1 MAKRPTINTLTNT
14 ASPTYLTQLNQN
26 FSNIQA
32 QFDNTLSLDGSLPNA
47 MNADLDLNDFDL
59 INGGTLS
66 ADRVVVGGIDLTTQV
81 ANAAASAT
89 SAAASAA
96 TASQYTPAYFDN
108 VTALLADT
116 RTWPTGQILNTREEG
131 FAYEVVTSGQ
141 HVTTAGGVK
150 LYVLTRV
157 LDALGAR
164 LTTDDTAV
172 FAVAAADGGQW
183 GLIPGALY
191 RCANVALNVAGTVIH
206 CDGQATIEK
215 NANGPIF
222 TGSGDDLQFC
232 GVSFRGSGFTG
243 DNLSLTG
250 NRPRFT
256 RCNSQLASGRALK
269 ATGQHVYIE
278 GGYWNTS
285 DAGASGFDL
294 ELGVLGTATLYHRI
308 IGINTTQAT
317 GGVLLVD
324 TGSASVVGS
333 QFGKLTI
340 QASVSP
346 PSGANGG
353 YVGGNRING
362 AVTIGLSNTVIT
374 SNTISNVACTIG
386 TGLTGVIWDNLHAV
400 GSTLINNATAG
411 ANHIVRRE
419 SSRTS
424 NQGLSASGQTYV
436 YGADAQ
442 QTALVVREASNTFE
456 FYGDVH
462 APNMQLPNLGALRL
476 RSAGGTNYNS
486 FLMDASGNVTVGH
499 PSTGGYTTLH
509 GSTSTYFN
517 VAGSSI
523 AQVYS
528 GGIRPQT
535 DNASTLGTA
544 SQRWTEVQALRVR
557 THGVTVAGL
566 PAAATAGAG
575 ARAFVTDANAT
586 TFASIVAGGGA
597 NGVPVY
603 SDGTNW
609 RIG

>member
-1 MAKRPTINTLTNT
+1 MAKKPTVTTVSSGF
-14 ASPTYLTQLNQN
+14 ASNTQLNSN
-26 FSNIQA
+26 FTA
-32 QFDNTLSLDGSLPNA
+32 LRDAFDNTLSLDGSTPNA
-47 MNADLDLNDFDL
+47 MQADLDLNNNDL
-59 INGGTLS
+59 LNASVVNTATLKIGGVN
-66 ADRVVVGGIDLTTQV
+66 VVP
-81 ANAAASAT
+81 
-89 SAAASAA
+89 SAA
-96 TASQYTPAYFDN
+96 TALAIKKEFNTVA
-108 VTALLADT
+108 ALLADT
-116 RTWPTGQILNTREEG
+116 GTYSSYAENDYLRVVDGG
-131 FAYEVVTSGQ
+131 FTYRVAASGVTNQ

-150 LYVLTRV
+150 LYTLSRM
-157 LDALGAR
+157 LDAIGAR
-164 LTTDDTAV
+164 LTTNDSAV
-172 FAVAAADGGQW
+172 FAVAALAGGQW
-183 GLIPGALY
+183 GLTPGALY

-232 GVSFRGSGFTG
+232 GVSFSGSGFTG

-269 ATGQHVYIE
+269 ATGQHVYVD

-285 DAGASGFDL
+285 DAGASGFDF
-294 ELGVLGTATLYHRI
+294 ELGVEGTATLYHRI
-308 IGINTTQAT
+308 LGVNTTQST
-317 GGVLLVD
+317 GGVLLID
-324 TGSASVVGS
+324 CGSASVVGS

-340 QASVSP
+340 QASASP
-346 PSGANGG
+346 PAGTNGG

-374 SNTISNVACTIG
+374 SNTISNVACTIN

-400 GSTLINNATAG
+400 GSTLVNNATAG

-424 NQGLSASGQTYV
+424 NQGLSSNGQTYV

-456 FYGDVH
+456 FYGAVH
-462 APNMQLPNLGALRL
+462 APAMQLPNLGPLRL
-476 RSAGGTNYNS
+476 RSAGGINYDS
-486 FLMDASGNVTVGH
+486 FFMDASGNVTVGH
-499 PSTGGYTTLH
+499 PSAGGFTTLH
-509 GSTSTYFN
+509 GSTSTFFN
-517 VAGSSI
+517 VGGTSI

-544 SQRWTEVQALRVR
+544 SQRWTEVHALRVR

-566 PAAATAGAG
+566 TPAATAGAG
-575 ARAFVTDANAT
+575 ARSFVTDANAT